1 MVHRCIMCKRN
12 ILFPESC
19 KLPIKY
25 NKSLIISYPLCCNA
39 INKSLQIH
47 NSCLQY
53 CILYYRPF
61 VSNGTRVYKFT
72 ILAYN
77 TVYYITDPLFQMEQ
91 MGRNMEHSMNNF
103 AHQMNH
109 GMNQMAVGMTDMF
122 NNMANSFG
130 QWQVPNQPINVPSVV
145 NIQSQVPSN
154 TQSVVNINSNV
165 GGFEAPVVQNPMNF
179 QSFDMQMPAF
189 PSVVNVNSQ
198 IHTQNNIPVSQ
209 NMYHNSPPA
218 SASSVVR
225 VNNKVVHQTNSNVP
239 HVVNINTHIKNK
251 NGKTK
256 RKHNVNVNMGNSFG
270 AFDGNA
276 FAASIN
282 NHIANVFSTSS
293 QLVFISSV
301 GFLFITD

>member
-1 MVHRCIMCKRN
+1 
-12 ILFPESC
+12 
-19 KLPIKY
+19 
-25 NKSLIISYPLCCNA
+25 
-39 INKSLQIH
+39 
-47 NSCLQY
+47 
-53 CILYYRPF
+53 
-61 VSNGTRVYKFT
+61 
-72 ILAYN
+72 
-77 TVYYITDPLFQMEQ
+77 
-91 MGRNMEHSMNNF
+91 
-103 AHQMNH
+103 MNH
-109 GMNQMAVGMTDMF
+109 GMNQMAVGMNDMF

-209 NMYHNSPPA
+209 NMYHNSPPT

-301 GFLFITD
+301 GFLFITDCINGIQQCFLYTFQAIFSGEKSEQLPPPPPQQRRLQV

>member
-1 MVHRCIMCKRN
+1 M
-12 ILFPESC
+12 
-19 KLPIKY
+19 
-25 NKSLIISYPLCCNA
+25 A
-39 INKSLQIH
+39 
-47 NSCLQY
+47 
-53 CILYYRPF
+53 
-61 VSNGTRVYKFT
+61 
-72 ILAYN
+72 
-77 TVYYITDPLFQMEQ
+77 Q

-103 AHQMNH
+103 AQQMNH
-109 GMNQMAVGMTDMF
+109 GMSQMAVGMTDMF

-130 QWQVPNQPINVPSVV
+130 QWQVPNQPMNVPSVV
-145 NIQSQVPSN
+145 NIQSQVPGN

-165 GGFEAPVVQNPMNF
+165 GGYETPVVQNPMNF

-189 PSVVNVNSQ
+189 PSVVNLNSQ
-198 IHTQNNIPVSQ
+198 IHTQNNIPTSQ
-209 NMYHNSPPA
+209 NMYHNSQPA

-256 RKHNVNVNMGNSFG
+256 RKQNVNINMGNSFG

-282 NHIANVFSTSS
+282 SHIANVFST
-293 QLVFISSV
+293 
-301 GFLFITD
+301 

>member
-1 MVHRCIMCKRN
+1 MRN
-12 ILFPESC
+12 ILFSESG
-19 KLPIKY
+19 KLTIKD
-25 NKSLIISYPLCCNA
+25 NKSLIIS
-39 INKSLQIH
+39 
-47 NSCLQY
+47 CLY
-53 CILYYRPF
+53 AVMPSI
-61 VSNGTRVYKFT
+61 RVYKFT
-72 ILAYN
+72 IPAYS
-77 TVYYITDPLFQMEQ
+77 TVYYSTDLLFQMEQ

-103 AHQMNH
+103 AQQMNH
-109 GMNQMAVGMTDMF
+109 GMNQMAFGMTDMF
-122 NNMANSFG
+122 NHMANSFG

-165 GGFEAPVVQNPMNF
+165 GGFDAPVVQNPMNF

-189 PSVVNVNSQ
+189 PSVVNLNSQ
-198 IHTQNNIPVSQ
+198 IHTQNNIPASQ

-225 VNNKVVHQTNSNVP
+225 VNNNVVHQTNSNVP

-293 QLVFISSV
+293 QLVFMSSV